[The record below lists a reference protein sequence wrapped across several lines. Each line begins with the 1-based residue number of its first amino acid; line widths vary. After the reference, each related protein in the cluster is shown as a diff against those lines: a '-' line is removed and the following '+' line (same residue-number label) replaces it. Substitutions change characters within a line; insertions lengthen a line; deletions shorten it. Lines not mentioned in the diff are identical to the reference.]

1 MMSDNKKLIYP
12 DTGFVDL
19 QVNGYRGVDFSSPKL
34 EPDQVL
40 WVTETLREAGTAA
53 YCATIITSDP
63 EVYRRNLPILASA
76 MEQPGGK
83 GRLLGI
89 HLEGPY
95 LSGVE
100 GARGAHAPYKMRR
113 PSTDEFDRF
122 QEWSSGQIVLL
133 TLAPE
138 LEGAI
143 HLISH
148 IRKNHSTRIAL
159 GHHLASREI
168 LGQAAEAGA
177 TLITHLGNGCPNL
190 LPRHDNIIIHQL
202 TLDSLAAGL
211 ITDGNHLSEDF
222 VRVAFRCKGV
232 DRIFIVSDSAP
243 IAGFEPGNYETLGNR
258 VRLTATGRIQNT
270 DSPHLVGSGCNLAQC
285 MSYLR
290 SLGFLSDEE
299 LRKVGFVNPLRIL
312 GIDSAKE
319 NHGDMESTEV
329 SP

>member
-1 MMSDNKKLIYP
+1 MSENPKVKRHSE
-12 DTGFVDL
+12 GFVDL
-19 QVNGYRGVDFSSPKL
+19 QVNGYKGVDFSSSKL
-34 EPDQVL
+34 ELDQVL
-40 WVTETLREAGTAA
+40 WVTETLGEAGTGA

-63 EVYRRNLPILASA
+63 DVYRRNLPMLASA
-76 MEQPGGK
+76 MEQPGVK

-95 LSGVE
+95 LSGAE
-100 GARGAHAPYKMRR
+100 GARGAHAPDKMRP

-122 QEWSSGQIVLL
+122 QEWASGRIALL

-143 HLISH
+143 QLIGH
-148 IRKNHSTRIAL
+148 IRKNHATRVAL

-168 LGQAAEAGA
+168 LRRAADAGA

-202 TLDSLAAGL
+202 TLDSLTAGL

-222 VRVAFRCKGV
+222 VRMAFRCKGV

-243 IAGFEPGNYETLGNR
+243 IAGFEPGIYETLGNR
-258 VRLTATGRIQNT
+258 VRLTATGRIQNI
-270 DSPHLVGSGCNLAQC
+270 DSPHLVGSGCNLGQC
-285 MSYLR
+285 MSYLK

-312 GIDSAKE
+312 GIDPAEKD
-319 NHGDMESTEV
+319 HGSMESAFS